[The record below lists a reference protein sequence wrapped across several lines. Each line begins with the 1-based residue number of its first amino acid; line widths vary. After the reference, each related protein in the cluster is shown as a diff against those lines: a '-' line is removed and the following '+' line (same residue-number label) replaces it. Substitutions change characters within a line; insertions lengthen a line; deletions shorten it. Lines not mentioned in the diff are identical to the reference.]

1 MFVRGLRFPMGLLF
15 LAVMVWA
22 PRLALA
28 QVRPTFEHSD
38 SVSVWGRVID
48 AVTQAPV
55 DSAVVKLQGM
65 TLREETRTDGRGQFF
80 FSRALPGTY
89 TLTVTAEG
97 YEMARRPVNV
107 LNLSSVTLNSMYNLV
122 VRLKPLKEDASAPLG
137 PTVAARQLKIP
148 GKARKAYDQGVKELH
163 DKNNP
168 KQSMKYFHKALELY
182 PDFDDAYVQ
191 LGLAH
196 FLQGQLRQ
204 AQQALETANQLYAEN
219 PRAHTLLGKVLL
231 QLGQSE
237 EGIGELTQALRLHEQ
252 AWNVHLDLGRALL
265 KVGRVEEAYHHARRA
280 HELNQTSMNVHLL
293 YYNACAQRGSY
304 AAALEELDDF
314 VELYP
319 NTSAASRMQELR
331 GELAQAVKA
340 QEN

>member
-1 MFVRGLRFPMGLLF
+1 MFIRGPRFLPGFLF
-15 LAVMVWA
+15 LGVIVWA
-22 PRLALA
+22 PQLALA
-28 QVRPTFEHSD
+28 QIRPAFGRSD
-38 SVSVWGRVID
+38 TVSVRGRVID
-48 AVTQAPV
+48 AVTQGPV

-204 AQQALETANQLYAEN
+204 AQQALETANQLYVEN
-219 PRAHTLLGKVLL
+219 PRAHALLGKVLL

-237 EGIGELTQALRLHEQ
+237 EGIGELTQALRLHEK

-265 KVGRVEEAYHHARRA
+265 QVGRVEEAYPHARRA

-293 YYNACAQRGSY
+293 YYNACAQGGNH
-304 AAALEELDDF
+304 AAALEELDEF
-314 VELYP
+314 VQLYP
-319 NTSAASRMQELR
+319 DSSAAAKMHALR
-331 GELAQAVKA
+331 EELAQTVGL
-340 QEN
+340 QEK